1 MAADESSPPSLK
13 QQLLHVYY
21 VHHRKLL
28 ILPLALLLL
37 AFIQIGIQLATTGEF
52 VSKGISLKGGSSIT
66 ILKEAD
72 PVALQ
77 AFLDVTVP
85 QARAAVRTITDA
97 GAAVGVVIESGAQ
110 EEQDIDALVAAVRQQ
125 TQAKPDEITIEVT
138 GSAVG
143 ASFFRQTITALLAA
157 FFLMAVVV
165 FLYFRTA
172 VPSLAVVLAAFS
184 DIVITLAIFNVTGMK
199 LDTAGIAAFLMLVGY
214 SVDTDILLTSRVL
227 KRKEGTVFERVIGA
241 MKTGLMMTATT
252 LVAVVATLLLTN
264 SPVVQQIML
273 ILLIGLLVDII
284 NTWIQNASI
293 VRWYLEKKHGTQAP

>member
-1 MAADESSPPSLK
+1 MAVDEAVPLSLK
-13 QQLLHVYY
+13 QRLLHVYDI
-21 VHHRKLL
+21 HHRKLL

-66 ILKEAD
+66 ILREAD
-72 PVALQ
+72 PAALQ
-77 AFLDVTVP
+77 AFLDLNVP
-85 QARAAVRTITDA
+85 QARAAVRTLADA
-97 GAAVGVVIESGAQ
+97 GAVVGVVIESGAQ

-125 TQAKPDEITIEVT
+125 TRAKPDEITVEVT
-138 GSAVG
+138 GSSVG

-199 LDTAGIAAFLMLVGY
+199 LETAGIAAFLMLVGY

-252 LVAVVATLLLTN
+252 TVAVVAALLLTN
-264 SPVVQQIML
+264 SPVVRQIML

-284 NTWIQNASI
+284 NTWIQNAAI
-293 VRWYLEKKHGTQAP
+293 LRWYIERKHGTQAP